1 MVLEKILE
9 NPLNSKEIKAVNL
22 KEINTVYSLE
32 GLMNE
37 YSAKAKAPI
46 LWSPDAKRPLTGK
59 DPDAG
64 KD

>member
-1 MVLEKILE
+1 MVLEKTLGSPWIARISNQSIL
-9 NPLNSKEIKAVNL
+9 KK
-22 KEINTVYSLE
+22 INTEYSLE
-32 GLMNE
+32 RLDAE
-37 YSAKAKAPI
+37 AKAPI

>member
-1 MVLEKILE
+1 MLLEKILE

-22 KEINTVYSLE
+22 KEINTEYSLE

>member
-1 MVLEKILE
+1 VVLEKILE

-22 KEINTVYSLE
+22 KEINNEYSLE